1 MLRVSLL
8 AVGKFGKQLQR
19 MLGRVYLML
28 SRIILKDLQILRCI
42 DLNRNQPSLKD
53 RDLCKFTARNLGVT
67 EEKTFLGEYI
77 IASAQKL
84 TSTAAPCFA
93 EELTQAQKGELQ
105 AHSSSN
111 ESMPKKQNVDCHVAE
126 DKSAEAKPKA
136 TKGKSKTSMRAAS
149 KKKLSGKG
157 PSTQALELCL
167 SHSAARGNR
176 QQIHPHVRERKAGLV
191 VQLIACPLDG

>member
-1 MLRVSLL
+1 MNSSWLSSAAHASSLASCSWQVWQ
-8 AVGKFGKQLQR
+8 AVATDAWK
-19 MLGRVYLML
+19 
-28 SRIILKDLQILRCI
+28 SILDAEQNHLEGSSILRCI

-84 TSTAAPCFA
+84 TSTAVPCFA
-93 EELTQAQKGELQ
+93 EELTQARKGELQ

-126 DKSAEAKPKA
+126 DKSAEAKPNA
-136 TKGKSKTSMRAAS
+136 TKGKSKNKYACSIQKEAFGKRSKHAS
-149 KKKLSGKG
+149 PGAMPFLQWCKG
-157 PSTQALELCL
+157 QPPTDSST
-167 SHSAARGNR
+167 RT
-176 QQIHPHVRERKAGLV
+176 
-191 VQLIACPLDG
+191 